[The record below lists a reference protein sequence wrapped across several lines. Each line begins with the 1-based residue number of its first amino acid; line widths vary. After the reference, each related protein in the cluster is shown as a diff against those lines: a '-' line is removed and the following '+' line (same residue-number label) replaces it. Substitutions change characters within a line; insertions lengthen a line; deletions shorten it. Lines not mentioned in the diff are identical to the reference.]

1 MFNKRWQ
8 NITIISREKKALKLL
23 KQKKMHSQARI
34 SLFDVTTSYVM
45 PPTQYKETSLP
56 LYRVGDIK
64 SNITYR

>member
-1 MFNKRWQ
+1 
-8 NITIISREKKALKLL
+8 
-23 KQKKMHSQARI
+23 MHSQARI